1 MPASNIFQNFA
12 QGQQMA
18 GQRELQQQ
26 QIEGNKLQRQQEF
39 MQLNDQRKGAMFQD
53 ARAVNSFLKSG
64 QPEQALN
71 TLSNRLGFI
80 EQFGGDPTDTREI
93 ADLIARGDIQ
103 GATNLL
109 DVVEKVGMQE
119 VNQSTGNPFLQDLT
133 PKGEDGKVT
142 ANIADFLFHEKLI
155 KNGKQDEAD
164 AFANKAG
171 LSKLSPQ
178 EQAQL
183 TLETAGLKQREKE
196 RTTRLG
202 GFVNSGVGAAD
213 GVKNIRRSL
222 ELLKTVKT
230 GGFDKAALAA
240 KQMFGIESADEGE
253 LSNNLGTNV
262 LSQLKTIFGSAFTEK
277 EGLRLERLE
286 AGIGKS
292 PAANKRILEKAL
304 EMTTRAAK
312 RGGRAAKELKDDF
325 AFEEIQL
332 ALDDAL
338 NSNFNFNQQTQ
349 AAGTAQVV
357 EQQGGQI
364 MTDANGN
371 RAMVFPDGSFKEL

>member
-1 MPASNIFQNFA
+1 MPASTIGQSILNGLAFA
-12 QGQQMA
+12 DQRKQQ
-18 GQRELQQQ
+18 ELARQQQ
-26 QIEGNKLQRQQEF
+26 FLQ
-39 MQLNDQRKGAMFQD
+39 LDDQRKGALFKD
-53 ARAVNSFLKSG
+53 ARTVNSFIKAN

-71 TLSNRLGFI
+71 VLSQRASLL
-80 EQFGGDPTDTREI
+80 EQIGGDTSDTREI
-93 ADLIARGDIQ
+93 ADFIARGDMQ
-103 GATNLL
+103 GAVNLL
-109 DVVEKVGMQE
+109 DSVELAGVKSG
-119 VNQSTGNPFLQDLT
+119 FLQDLT
-133 PKGEDGKVT
+133 PKTKKGKVT
-142 ANIADFLFHEKLI
+142 ANMADFLFHKELVEA
-155 KNGKQDEAD
+155 GKQDEAD

-183 TLETAGLKQREKE
+183 ALETAGLKQREKE

-230 GGFDKAALAA
+230 GGFDKAKLAA

-304 EMTTRAAK
+304 EMTIRAAK
-312 RGGRAAKELKDDF
+312 RGGRAAKELNDNF
-325 AFEEIQL
+325 AFEEIKL

-338 NSNFNFNQQTQ
+338 NSKFDFN
-349 AAGTAQVV
+349 AAPVMDEASIYSKYG
-357 EQQGGQI
+357 I
-364 MTDANGN
+364 
-371 RAMVFPDGSFKEL
+371 K